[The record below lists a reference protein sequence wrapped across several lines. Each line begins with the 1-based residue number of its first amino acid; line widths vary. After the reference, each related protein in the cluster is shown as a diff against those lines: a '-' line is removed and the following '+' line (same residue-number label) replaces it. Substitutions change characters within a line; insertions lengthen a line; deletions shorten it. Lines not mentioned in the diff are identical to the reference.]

1 MTSEKVGIGIDV
13 SKDKVDV
20 ASSDGSWRAVYPTTL
35 DGLTE
40 LAAETVQHSPHRVVL
55 EASGGYE
62 RVVLAVL
69 HEAGLPMVMVQPRR
83 SRSYAAA
90 IGILAK
96 TDRIDALVLAK
107 MALHAV
113 DENPLWE
120 PADGAVIEL
129 RAMVQ
134 RRQTLVEAK
143 DDERKRLRGTIPT
156 TAASIERHLAFIKS
170 ELVVV
175 EKAIATL
182 VAANEFLQTATACLL
197 TTQGVGI
204 VTATT
209 LLAHVPELGHL
220 NRQQIAMLV
229 GVAPVNNESGRWTGA
244 RRIQAGRKIPRNVLY
259 MAALV
264 AARHNPVIKECYARL
279 LSYGKPKKV
288 AIVACMRKLLIHLN
302 SLMQPIVASQSESL
316 AQEAAAVST

>member
-20 ASSDGSWRAVYPTTL
+20 ASSDGRWRAVYPTTIES
-35 DGLTE
+35 LTE
-40 LAAETVQHSPHRVVL
+40 LAAEAVRRSPHRVVL

-69 HEAGLPMVMVQPRR
+69 HGAGLPMVMVQPRR
-83 SRSYAAA
+83 SRDYASA

-96 TDRIDALVLAK
+96 TDKIDAMVLAR
-107 MALHAV
+107 MAVHAV
-113 DENPLWE
+113 DANPLWE
-120 PADGAVIEL
+120 PADTAVIEL
-129 RAMVQ
+129 RATVQ
-134 RRQTLVEAK
+134 RRQTLVELRE
-143 DDERKRLRGTIPT
+143 DERKRRRGATAAS
-156 TAASIERHLAFIKS
+156 AASIERHLDFIES
-170 ELVVV
+170 ELALV
-175 EKAIATL
+175 ERRIADL
-182 VAANEFLQTATACLL
+182 VMADEFLKTAAAALQ
-197 TTQGVGI
+197 TTQGVGL

-244 RRIQAGRKIPRNVLY
+244 RRIQAGRKVPRNALY

-264 AARHNPVIKECYARL
+264 ASRRNPIIADFYVRL
-279 LSYGKPKKV
+279 LSHGKPKKV
-288 AIVACMRKLLIHLN
+288 ALVACMRKLLTHLN
-302 SLMQPIVASQSESL
+302 SLMRPIVAMQ
-316 AQEAAAVST
+316 QETQKAAAMSG